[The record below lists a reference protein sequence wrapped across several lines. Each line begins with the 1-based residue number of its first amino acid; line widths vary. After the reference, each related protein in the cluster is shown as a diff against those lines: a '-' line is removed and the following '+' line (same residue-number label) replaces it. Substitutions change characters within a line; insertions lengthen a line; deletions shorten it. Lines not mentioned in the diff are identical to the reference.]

1 MDFWSIILIITAIT
15 GLLGFWR
22 VPFWNGMLLFCDWK
36 DGNDID
42 WGVEMFSM
50 LVGPFAYLFAI
61 FEIILIFH
69 NRT

>member
-1 MDFWSIILIITAIT
+1 
-15 GLLGFWR
+15 
-22 VPFWNGMLLFCDWK
+22 MLLYCDWK

-61 FEIILIFH
+61 FEIILIFGVK
-69 NRT
+69 